1 MPTKS
6 VTNKVVTVLK
16 DLSATE
22 IPLYLRPKV
31 LSLNIRK
38 IYFFED
44 DFSSAGIYG
53 NCVVTLNNG
62 RFVDLQILPN
72 NIEAVFQ
79 ILSK

>member
-6 VTNKVVTVLK
+6 VTNKVITVLK

-22 IPLYLRPKV
+22 IPLYLRPKA

-44 DFSSAGIYG
+44 DFSSA
-53 NCVVTLNNG
+53 
-62 RFVDLQILPN
+62 
-72 NIEAVFQ
+72 
-79 ILSK
+79 

>member
-1 MPTKS
+1 MPTKYI
-6 VTNKVVTVLK
+6 TDNIITVLR

-22 IPLYLRPKV
+22 IPLYLHPKA
-31 LSLNIRK
+31 LSLNIRE
-38 IYFFED
+38 IYFFEKD
-44 DFSSAGIYG
+44 LSFAGIYG

-62 RFVDLQILPN
+62 MFVDLQILPN